1 MRKGHSKGGGSKHKH
16 GRKHGGGYT
25 GSSLPRR
32 EPPEHPLI
40 TATKQAQTWAKI
52 LDAIPDEE
60 IKQLALAEYAKL
72 GEMNDREE
80 V

>member
-1 MRKGHSKGGGSKHKH
+1 MRKGHKG
-16 GRKHGGGYT
+16 GRKHGKKGGGYV

-32 EPPEHPLI
+32 ELPVHPLI

-60 IKQLALAEYAKL
+60 IKQLALAEYQKI
-72 GEMNDREE
+72 GEMKN
-80 V
+80 